1 MKSNKLSLMCKV
13 LVTCVIAAVCSLL
26 YTGEAAHAS
35 NKKNANCYLNYVTAE
50 AHGKSYGLYGGL
62 KPHAVSEDVT
72 WQEFFSD
79 LKITDYEVVLLECD
93 GSSHAEINAYIDMDG
108 KWLELFTYNIKED
121 VTYFQLEDAEFKE
134 NYYDVKIEFAPHS
147 GSDSYTVIYAR
158 FAKEYKVSYELNGG
172 RFEGKGVDTY
182 TSGVDY
188 NIPNPVKEGYEFV
201 GWTGAG
207 LINATKDLI
216 IKNGTSGNK
225 LYVANWV
232 EVKTDGVTDGS
243 NGIGKD
249 NGATTNNDVTK
260 VAVKAPARAKITS
273 VKKLLTSKKVKLSIK
288 KVAGAVGYNIQYS
301 TTKKFKKVLY
311 TKTVKKANVVM
322 NSKKLKNKK
331 KLYVRVKAYKL
342 DGNAKVWAKKWSKSK
357 KVEIQ

>member
-188 NIPNPVKEGYEFV
+188 KIPNPVKEGYEFV
-201 GWTGAG
+201 GWTGEG
-207 LINATKDLI
+207 LVNPTKDLI
-216 IKNGTSGNK
+216 IKNGTFGNK
-225 LYVANWV
+225 VFVANWV
-232 EVKTDGVTDGS
+232 DIKTDGS
-243 NGIGKD
+243 NNSAGKD
-249 NGATTNNDVTK
+249 NGAVKDNGVTK
-260 VAVKAPARAKITS
+260 VEVTAPTIAKIKS
-273 VKKLLTSKKVKLSIK
+273 AKKLFASKKVKLSIG
-288 KVAGAVGYNIQYS
+288 KVEGAVGYSVQYS

-311 TKTVKKANVVM
+311 TKTVKKVNVTM
-322 NSKKLKNKK
+322 TSKKLKNKK

-342 DGNAKVWAKKWSKSK
+342 DGDSKVWAKKWSKSK
-357 KVEIQ
+357 KVTIQ